1 MADHTPAGAPDAD
14 QQSQYPQQAA
24 PATPGLLPL
33 LREVIARRGPLA
45 FPEFMEAALYH
56 PEFGYY
62 ADPERKIGRHG
73 DFFTS
78 VSVGPV
84 FATILA
90 RWALAC
96 WQALERPAAWRLAEP
111 GAHDGTLIRELV
123 AELQRLDARATAGLT
138 ITVPEPLAARRPI
151 LKQAFADLPVAAVEV
166 IDPATPT
173 PPQGLPGVLLAN
185 EVLDALPCH
194 LVEFD
199 GSMWV
204 ELMVADAGDGRL
216 ILQPGAISEKWLT
229 AATDR
234 LGTRFPPGYR
244 TEIRSYREFLQ
255 QLRELLLRGSFL
267 FLDYGFARPE
277 FYHPDRHQ
285 GTLRTFSQ
293 HLAGDDPL
301 EAPGQQDL
309 TVHVD
314 FTAAA
319 EAAEA
324 LGMEPARFQ
333 PQEKFL
339 IETGR
344 DWIESL
350 AGLSQEERAP
360 LVRQFQ
366 TLTHPAQLGGR
377 FHALEFAWWCPVDA
391 GASRLARE
399 RLALK

>member
-1 MADHTPAGAPDAD
+1 M
-14 QQSQYPQQAA
+14 
-24 PATPGLLPL
+24 
-33 LREVIARRGPLA
+33 IANRGPLA
-45 FPEFMEAALYH
+45 FPEFMAAALYH

-62 ADPERKIGRHG
+62 SDPERKIGRHG

-90 RWALAC
+90 RWVLAR
-96 WQALERPAAWRLAEP
+96 WQALDRPDAWRLAEL
-111 GAHDGTLIRELV
+111 GAHDGTLMGELV

-138 ITVPEPLAARRPI
+138 ITVSEPLVARRPI

-173 PPQGLPGVLLAN
+173 PPQGLPGVLIAN

-194 LVEFD
+194 LVEFE
-199 GSMWV
+199 GTMWV

-234 LGTRFPPGYR
+234 LGARFPPGYR

-293 HLAGDDPL
+293 HRAGDDPL

-309 TVHVD
+309 TAHVD
-314 FTAAA
+314 FTAVAK
-319 EAAEA
+319 AAEA
-324 LGMEPARFQ
+324 LGMEPTRFQ

-344 DWIESL
+344 EWIESL
-350 AGLSQEERAP
+350 ADLTQEERAP

-366 TLTHPAQLGGR
+366 TLTHPAQLGAR
-377 FHALEFAWWCPVDA
+377 FHALELGWWCPLDPEA
-391 GASRLARE
+391 ARLARE
-399 RLALK
+399 RLALG